1 MSIARISLSRRFNFM
16 NLYYESNFKVDKCL
30 NHQSGISVAPVSS
43 AH

>member
-1 MSIARISLSRRFNFM
+1 MSIARISLSRRFNIM
-16 NLYYESNFKVDKCL
+16 NYESNFKVDKCL